1 MKPESAR
8 ETGFKARL
16 LAQRPALCCLSNMAS
31 PVAAEILGHSGY
43 DAVMIDME
51 HGPGDMLN
59 TVAQMQ
65 ALAGT
70 GAAALVRVPENS
82 AVYLKR
88 VLDAGPD
95 GVMVP
100 AVSTGPEAEKAVA
113 ACRYPP
119 KGIRGVAHP
128 IARAA
133 NYGVNVERYIGE
145 TEKNLLVICQIET
158 LAGVDNAAAIAAAD
172 SVDMIFIGP
181 MDLSASAGRFNEP
194 DHPDVAALI
203 ERVERE
209 VTAAG
214 KMLGGLATA
223 ARPAANLF
231 DRGYRLVID
240 AIDIALLRDAA
251 LRNVAAAKSFTEG

>member
-1 MKPESAR
+1 MKRGPAR

-16 LAQRPALCCLSNMAS
+16 LARRPALCCLSNMAS
-31 PVAAEILGHSGY
+31 PVAAEILGHAGY

-59 TVAQMQ
+59 TVAQLQ

-70 GAAALVRVPENS
+70 GAAALVRVPENA
-82 AVYLKR
+82 AVHLKR

-100 AVSTGPEAEKAVA
+100 AVSTRAEAEKAVA

-119 KGIRGVAHP
+119 QGIRGVAHP

-133 NYGVNVERYIGE
+133 NYGVDVDRYIGE
-145 TEKNLLVICQIET
+145 TEKNLLIICQIET
-158 LAGVDNAAAIAAAD
+158 LAGVDNAAAIAATD
-172 SVDMIFIGP
+172 GIDMIFIGP
-181 MDLSASAGRFNEP
+181 MDLSASAGRFDEP
-194 DHPDVAALI
+194 DHADVSELI
-203 ERVERE
+203 ERVERD
-209 VTAAG
+209 VAAAG

-223 ARPAANLF
+223 GRPAANLF
-231 DRGYRLVID
+231 NRGYRLVID

-251 LRNVAAAKSFTEG
+251 LHNVAAAQSYTEG

>member
-1 MKPESAR
+1 MKAGSAR

-59 TVAQMQ
+59 TVAQLQ

-70 GAAALVRVPENS
+70 GAAPLVRVPENA

-100 AVSTGPEAEKAVA
+100 AVSTKADAEKVVA
-113 ACRYPP
+113 AYAYR
-119 KGIRGVAHP
+119 
-128 IARAA
+128 
-133 NYGVNVERYIGE
+133 
-145 TEKNLLVICQIET
+145 
-158 LAGVDNAAAIAAAD
+158 
-172 SVDMIFIGP
+172 
-181 MDLSASAGRFNEP
+181 
-194 DHPDVAALI
+194 
-203 ERVERE
+203 
-209 VTAAG
+209 TA
-214 KMLGGLATA
+214 
-223 ARPAANLF
+223 
-231 DRGYRLVID
+231 
-240 AIDIALLRDAA
+240 
-251 LRNVAAAKSFTEG
+251 